1 MSSSAPKM
9 MTAVWNGVEIA
20 RSDKTI
26 EVEGNAYF
34 PADSVNPANLKA
46 SQTSSTCHW
55 KGQASYYSVVV
66 DGKVNTD
73 AAWYYPN
80 PSEAAK
86 QIKGYIAFWKGVK
99 VE

>member
-1 MSSSAPKM
+1 

-34 PADSVNPANLKA
+34 PADSVNQNCLQP

-55 KGQASYYSVVV
+55 KGQASYYSIVA

-99 VE
+99 VA